1 MSKITEQEILKPT
14 LYHCPYCHVRT
25 SNQVTEIACIKVG
38 TNMNNLYFRLFYM
51 LDCETCG
58 NHYIVLE
65 EEKPTNENK
74 NPNLSSIN
82 KDKDK
87 NWTVLSQKYLYPI
100 VHIDPEIPNA
110 SPNMPEDVKS
120 LYDEAASVFE
130 LSPRSSA
137 ALIRLTLE
145 TLLKKHLVND
155 GKKHSLNEMIGMSNT
170 HQPAIV
176 TEFMDMIRKSGN
188 EEVHPNYEKL
198 EHEWGNITK
207 DTNKDEVLYLF
218 KYINSICDLLGVWNK
233 LDNDY
238 EALPSSQKKAI
249 QNRNKKYNN

>member
-1 MSKITEQEILKPT
+1 M
-14 LYHCPYCHVRT
+14 
-25 SNQVTEIACIKVG
+25 
-38 TNMNNLYFRLFYM
+38 
-51 LDCETCG
+51 
-58 NHYIVLE
+58 
-65 EEKPTNENK
+65 
-74 NPNLSSIN
+74 
-82 KDKDK
+82 
-87 NWTVLSQKYLYPI
+87 W
-100 VHIDPEIPNA
+100 
-110 SPNMPEDVKS
+110 
-120 LYDEAASVFE
+120 
-130 LSPRSSA
+130 SPRSSA